1 MDMDQYIFGS
11 IATDIQELQAD
22 NIRLHR
28 QVKELK
34 KSIKELKNE
43 EKSYRS
49 LRNTRCHR
57 GGTNN
62 EAV

>member
-1 MDMDQYIFGS
+1 MDLDQVHLPDPIT
-11 IATDIQELQAD
+11 TDIQELQAD

-34 KSIKELKNE
+34 KSIKELKKG
-43 EKSYRS
+43 EKVQKSK
-49 LRNTRCHR
+49 NTRCHR

-62 EAV
+62 EII